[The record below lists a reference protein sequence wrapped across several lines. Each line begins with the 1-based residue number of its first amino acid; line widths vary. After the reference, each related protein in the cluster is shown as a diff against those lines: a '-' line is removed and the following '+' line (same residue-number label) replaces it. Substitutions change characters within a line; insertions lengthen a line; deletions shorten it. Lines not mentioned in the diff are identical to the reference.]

1 MESKART
8 KWSWSVIAGAAAALM
23 MCGAP
28 AIAQVSVG
36 VGGGVSG
43 GVSRGVGSGFA
54 AGPSAGIGGGVSG
67 GISSGVS
74 VGVSGGVYGGPGWRE
89 ADEQNRE
96 DELYNDATDAID
108 EGKWDRAVERFQR
121 VIDMHGKRA
130 DAATYYKAYA
140 LNKLGRRQESLAAIA
155 DLEKTYPKSKWV
167 NDAKALEIEVKQASG
182 VTVSPESQSDC
193 ELKLL
198 ALQGLQQADPE
209 RAIPIL
215 EKMLK
220 GDACPK
226 VGQQALFVLAQ
237 SSSQQARDVMAKIAR
252 GEMNPELQRKAIQNL
267 GLFGGENGRRVL
279 EQIYSSIGDSDMKVR
294 VLNAFML
301 SGARQQLLNVAKS
314 EKDPHLRGEA
324 IKQMG
329 LMGAREDIWQMYQQ
343 EQDVQVKKEILQ
355 ALFLAGDREH
365 VAQLAKNEKDRTMK
379 LAAINDLG
387 LMGRQ
392 SDQMLMEIYNSDPDP
407 EIRKKVLNSIFLAGD
422 RERMAELAKNEKD
435 RTTKLAAINYLGLM
449 GRESDAVLM
458 EIYNSDPDP
467 EIRKKVLNSIF
478 LANDRER
485 MGELAKNEKD
495 KTTKLAAINYLG
507 LMGKSSDDILMGI
520 YNTDSDTDVK
530 KKVINALFLANDAHG
545 LVELARKESDP
556 SMKKTI
562 ISQLSIMNSKEATD
576 YLMEILNK

>member
-1 MESKART
+1 MERQARA
-8 KWSWSVIAGAAAALM
+8 KWSWGATRVAVAAAVL
-23 MCGAP
+23 CSAP
-28 AIAQVSVG
+28 AWAQVSVG

-43 GVSRGVGSGFA
+43 GVSRGVGPSSFSP
-54 AGPSAGIGGGVSG
+54 GPSAGIGGGVSG
-67 GISSGVS
+67 GISA
-74 VGVSGGVYGGPGWRE
+74 GVSGGVYVGPGWSE
-89 ADEQNRE
+89 ADDQNRE
-96 DELYNDATDAID
+96 DELYNSATDAID
-108 EGKWDRAVERFQR
+108 EGKWDRALDRFQR
-121 VIDMHGKRA
+121 LIDMHGKRA
-130 DAATYYKAYA
+130 DAAMYYKAYA
-140 LNKLGRRQESLAAIA
+140 LNKLGRRDEALAATA
-155 DLEKTYPKSKWV
+155 ELEKAYPQSKWV
-167 NDAKALEIEVKQASG
+167 NDAKALEIEMKTQSG
-182 VTVSPESQSDC
+182 QRVSVDQSDC

-198 ALQGLQQADPE
+198 ALQGLAQADPE
-209 RAIPIL
+209 KAVPIL
-215 EKMLK
+215 EKMLR
-220 GDACPK
+220 GNSCPK

-237 SSSQQARDVMAKIAR
+237 SNSQQARDVMAKIAR

-279 EQIYSSIGDSDMKVR
+279 EQIYSSIGDSDMKTR

-301 SGARQQLLNVAKS
+301 SGAKQQLLNVAKT
-314 EKDPHLRGEA
+314 EKDPHLRAEA

-329 LMGAREDIWQMYQQ
+329 LMGSRDDIWQMYQQ

-365 VAQLAKNEKDRTMK
+365 VNQLARNEKDRTLK
-379 LAAINDLG
+379 LAAINNLG
-387 LMGRQ
+387 LMGRE
-392 SDQMLMEIYNSDPDP
+392 SDQMLTEIYNSDPDP

-422 RERMAELAKNEKD
+422 RQRMAELAKNEKD
-435 RTTKLAAINYLGLM
+435 RTLKLAAINYLGLM
-449 GRESDAVLM
+449 GKDSDEILM
-458 EIYNSDPDP
+458 GIYNSDPDP

-507 LMGKSSDDILMGI
+507 LMGKGSDDILMGI
-520 YNTDSDTDVK
+520 YNSDSDTEVK

-545 LVELARKESDP
+545 LVELARKENDP
-556 SMKKTI
+556 SMKKAI

>member
-1 MESKART
+1 M
-8 KWSWSVIAGAAAALM
+8 AGAAAALM

-28 AIAQVSVG
+28 AYAQVAVG

-43 GVSRGVGSGFA
+43 GVSRGVGASNLA

-67 GISSGVS
+67 GVSSGVS
-74 VGVSGGVYGGPGWRE
+74 SGVSGGVYGGPGWSY
-89 ADEQNRE
+89 ADDQNRE
-96 DELYNDATDAID
+96 DEAYNAGTDAID
-108 EGKWDRAVERFQR
+108 DGKWDRALDRFQR
-121 VIDMHGKRA
+121 VIEMHGKRA

-140 LNKLGRRQESLAAIA
+140 LNKLGRRQESLAAIS
-155 DLEKTYPKSKWV
+155 DLEKTYPQSKWV
-167 NDAKALEIEVKQASG
+167 NDAKALEIEVNAAAG
-182 VTVSPESQSDC
+182 HPVSPDSQSDC

-198 ALQGLQQADPE
+198 ALQGLMQADPE
-209 RAIPIL
+209 RAVPIL
-215 EKMLK
+215 EKMLH
-220 GDACPK
+220 GNSCAK

-237 SSSQQARDVMAKIAR
+237 MNSQQARDVMAKIAR
-252 GEMNPELQRKAIQNL
+252 GDLNPELQRKAIQNL
-267 GLFGGENGRRVL
+267 GLFGGENGRRTL

-301 SGARQQLLNVAKS
+301 SGGRQQLLNVAKT
-314 EKDPHLRGEA
+314 EKDPHLRAEA

-329 LMGAREDIWQMYQQ
+329 LMGSRDDIWQMYQQ

-365 VAQLAKNEKDRTMK
+365 VNQLARNEKDRTLK
-379 LAAINDLG
+379 LAAINNLG
-387 LMGRQ
+387 LMGRE
-392 SDQMLMEIYNSDPDP
+392 SDQMLTEIYNSDPDP

-422 RERMAELAKNEKD
+422 RQRMAELAKNEKD
-435 RTTKLAAINYLGLM
+435 RGLKLAAINYLGLM
-449 GRESDAVLM
+449 GKDSDEILM
-458 EIYNSDPDP
+458 GIYNSDPDP

-495 KTTKLAAINYLG
+495 KSTKLAAINYLG
-507 LMGKSSDDILMGI
+507 LMGKGSDDILMGI
-520 YNTDSDTDVK
+520 YNTDSDTEVK

-556 SMKKTI
+556 SMKKSI